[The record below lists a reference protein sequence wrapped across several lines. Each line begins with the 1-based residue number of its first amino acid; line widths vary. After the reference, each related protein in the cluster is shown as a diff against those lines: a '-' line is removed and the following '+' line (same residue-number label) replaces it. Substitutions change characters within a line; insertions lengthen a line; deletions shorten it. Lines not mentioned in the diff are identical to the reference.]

1 MPHVLR
7 PIHCECCDLDQRV
20 RVDDAYHGPI
30 PVCTACQRHR
40 GTDAET
46 LIRRGEEHVTMY
58 REALLEAEN
67 DADNAY
73 RKAAENWQRMKS
85 AYRTRE
91 AVVRALW
98 QIGNIHEL
106 RPNGCKCGKRDCKI
120 ASILGR
126 RTVDG
131 LIDRYD
137 REQARLERV
146 FRDSE
151 DQWADEWDRVDPTAS
166 DDDYGDYGVYGRRQT
181 RQSPDANAAG

>member
-1 MPHVLR
+1 MPHELR
-7 PIHCECCDLDQRV
+7 RIHCDCCDLDQKV
-20 RVDDAYHGPI
+20 RVDDAYYGPI
-30 PVCTACQRHR
+30 PVCTDCQRHR
-40 GTDAET
+40 GADAET

-58 REALLEAEN
+58 RELLLEAET

-73 RKAAENWQRMKS
+73 RKAERNWERMKS

-120 ASILGR
+120 ANVLAR
-126 RTVDG
+126 RTVNG

-137 REQARLERV
+137 REQERLERAL
-146 FRDSE
+146 RE
-151 DQWADEWDRVDPTAS
+151 DEDRWLSEWDKIDPETGE
-166 DDDYGDYGVYGRRQT
+166 DDDYGVYPRHDN
-181 RQSPDANAAG
+181 RQSDGREAG